1 MAEPTLLQCVQEL
14 EGSLNDETVIYE
26 KLEEI
31 AREIRLVVERHD
43 DDALGVLLERKKGII
58 AELKPIAETTV
69 RLRQELAGY
78 AEVPDDIRARASE
91 ALGRARSALEALLG
105 LELANE
111 ESLRAVT
118 SSIGAE
124 LVEIGRGRR
133 LLEGYRRTRET
144 ESLFLDKRQ

>member
-1 MAEPTLLQCVQEL
+1 VAEPTLSQCVQEL
-14 EGSLNDETVIYE
+14 EGSLNNETVIYE
-26 KLEEI
+26 KLAEV
-31 AREIRLVVERHD
+31 AREIRLAVERHD
-43 DDALGVLLERKKGII
+43 DGALGVLLERKRGII

-69 RLRQELAGY
+69 RLRQELAVY
-78 AEVPDDIRARASE
+78 TEVPDDIRARASE
-91 ALGRARSALEALLG
+91 ALGRARSALETLLG

-133 LLEGYRRTRET
+133 LLEGYRGTRET
-144 ESLFLDKRQ
+144 EALFLDKRQ

>member
-1 MAEPTLLQCVQEL
+1 MAEPTLSRCVQEL
-14 EGSLNDETVIYE
+14 ERSLNNETVMYG
-26 KLEEI
+26 KLAEI
-31 AREIRLVVERHD
+31 AREIRLALERHD
-43 DDALGVLLERKKGII
+43 DDALGELLERKRGLV

-78 AEVPDDIRARASE
+78 AEVPDDVRARASE
-91 ALGRARSALEALLG
+91 ALGCARDALEALLG

-118 SSIGAE
+118 SSLQAE

-133 LLEGYRRTRET
+133 LLQGYRGTREID
-144 ESLFLDKRQ
+144 SLFLDKRQ

>member
-31 AREIRLVVERHD
+31 AREIRLAVERHD

-69 RLRQELAGY
+69 RL
-78 AEVPDDIRARASE
+78 
-91 ALGRARSALEALLG
+91 
-105 LELANE
+105 
-111 ESLRAVT
+111 
-118 SSIGAE
+118 
-124 LVEIGRGRR
+124 
-133 LLEGYRRTRET
+133 
-144 ESLFLDKRQ
+144 